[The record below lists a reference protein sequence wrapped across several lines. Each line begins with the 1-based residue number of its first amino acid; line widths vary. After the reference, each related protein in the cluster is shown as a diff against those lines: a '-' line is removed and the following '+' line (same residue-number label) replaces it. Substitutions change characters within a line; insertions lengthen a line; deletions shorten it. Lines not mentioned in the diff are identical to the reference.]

1 MILKTIHVPIV
12 VSDQDRAL
20 RFYTEVLGFEKRQD
34 YQQPGHPRWLTVAP
48 GGQELEFIL
57 VEGEYAPSHPK
68 PEADSGG
75 NHWVFLTDDC
85 KKDVELLKGRGVHF
99 KGGGAVEAPYGTAGY
114 FTDPDGNHLT
124 LLQPKSQQRK

>member
-1 MILKTIHVPIV
+1 MIRKTIYVPMV
-12 VSDQDRAL
+12 VGDQERAL
-20 RFYTEVLGFEKRQD
+20 RFYTEILGFEKRQD

-57 VEGEYAPSHPK
+57 VKGEHAPSHPE
-68 PEADSGG
+68 PDADSGG

-85 KKDVELLKGRGVHF
+85 RKDVGLLKARGVEF
-99 KGGGAVEAPYGTAGY
+99 KGNGAVEAPYGTSAY

-124 LLQPKSQQRK
+124 LLQPREQPRK